1 VSAVDAAGNESSK
14 ANASVTTPGSGGT
27 LTFSPTDDA
36 TVDSSQPTVNFDG
49 SSRVTVDN
57 SPANNALLKF
67 DVTSTSR
74 CTISS
79 AKLRLTVGSNTNDK
93 SVYGGDVY
101 GVASNSWSESSVN
114 WNTAPAAG
122 TKVGSVTTAVALN
135 TSYEFDVKPLITG
148 NGTVSM
154 MVKSTSNDGAR
165 YYSKEGGTAAQDPQL
180 QVTCG

>member
-1 VSAVDAAGNESSK
+1 MTRDTSYSDTTVAASTTYTYQVSAVDAAGNESSK

-27 LTFSPTDDA
+27 LTFSPTDD
-36 TVDSSQPTVNFDG
+36 
-49 SSRVTVDN
+49 VT
-57 SPANNALLKF
+57 LLKF
-67 DVTSTSR
+67 DGTGTSG

-79 AKLRLTVGSNTNDK
+79 AKLRLTVGSNIDDK

-101 GVASNSWSESSVN
+101 SVASNSWSESSVN

-154 MVKSTSNDGAR
+154 MVKSTSSDGAR